1 MKSQGQ
7 KRMDFIVGQRL
18 LGILNRLW
26 INLQQEHG
34 GIILN
39 NVINDTKEGSSGR

>member
-18 LGILNRLW
+18 LGILNKLW
-26 INLQQEHG
+26 INLQQEH